1 MATPAP
7 MLLKTDVRDESFGG
21 VVYHIQGEL
30 VPVLQ
35 IEIQATPVF
44 FEHHILLWKE
54 PRVQIGMKAISG
66 SFRRMIAGMPIF
78 MTVASGPGRIAF
90 SRDGSGQVFG
100 IHLHPGE
107 AIEVRE
113 HQFLAATETLNYGFQ
128 RVRGISNIIAG
139 GSGFF
144 VDSFESRD
152 SEGIVWLHGYGNV
165 FEVELGAEDSIDV
178 EPSAWIYKSP
188 SVKME
193 TTIQRLAAGM
203 FGANGQLAVNR
214 FTGPGRLGIQ
224 SMSLYM
230 PTDK

>member
-1 MATPAP
+1 MAVPV
-7 MLLKTDVRDESFGG
+7 LKQTNVQNEDFAGVR
-21 VVYHIQGEL
+21 YHIQGEL

-35 IEIQATPVF
+35 IEIDANPVF
-44 FEHHILLWKE
+44 FEHHVLLWKE

-66 SFRRMIAGMPIF
+66 SFKRMIAGMPIF
-78 MTVASGPGRIAF
+78 LTVATGPGTIAF

-100 IHLHPGE
+100 LHLQPGE
-107 AIEVRE
+107 SVEVRE
-113 HQFLAATETLNYGFQ
+113 HQFLAATQNLEYGFQ
-128 RVRGISNIIAG
+128 RIRGISNILAG

-144 VDSFESRD
+144 VDSFTSRG

-165 FEVELGAEDSIDV
+165 FEVELGAGDSLDV

-188 SVKME
+188 SLTME

-203 FGANGQLAVNR
+203 FGSNGQLAVNR

-224 SMSLYM
+224 SMSLYI
-230 PTDK
+230 PAAK